1 MGSHVE
7 KVTPDVFKRNPSL
20 DFKGA
25 LLSSGGNSQI
35 PSKDNNKLSSKSGVI
50 AVPTVENDIEL
61 ESSDDSGCES
71 PDTAITRPIEP
82 THSKSEAG
90 PVVTRSGRVIKPPNR
105 LSL

>member
-1 MGSHVE
+1 ME
-7 KVTPDVFKRNPSL
+7 
-20 DFKGA
+20 
-25 LLSSGGNSQI
+25 I
-35 PSKDNNKLSSKSGVI
+35 PKFHSKDNNKLSSKSGVI

-82 THSKSEAG
+82 THSKPEDN
-90 PVVTRSGRVIKPPNR
+90 PVVTRSGQVIKPPNR